1 MWLFYELWLIN
12 NLYINNYLFYDLQT
26 LNKNESINTR
36 VYNFLILIIISK
48 ESIKHVSYI
57 FFIDH
62 LHYKAHCC
70 SSHWWMMWMILLLL
84 LLQLLWGVIRGI
96 VYLCCSHL
104 ASLENARKNYFILFL
119 QIREWTSQS
128 LVHVRIDTNIFI
140 EFILAFS
147 GSSSARSCD
156 ILSRWNSITYRLS
169 WLLWWLIWNSWILLL
184 TIIIEVI
191 EHQIKVRI
199 NILCQMIDNF
209 FFFIDMNPKSISWPI
224 LLMMM
229 IIKIIRVSARR

>member
-1 MWLFYELWLIN
+1 
-12 NLYINNYLFYDLQT
+12 
-26 LNKNESINTR
+26 
-36 VYNFLILIIISK
+36 
-48 ESIKHVSYI
+48 
-57 FFIDH
+57 
-62 LHYKAHCC
+62 
-70 SSHWWMMWMILLLL
+70 MMWMILLLL

-96 VYLCCSHL
+96 VYLRCSNL

-119 QIREWTSQS
+119 QIRKWTSQS
-128 LVHVRIDTNIFI
+128 LIHVRIDTNIFI

-156 ILSRWNSITYRLS
+156 ILSRRNSITYRLS

-199 NILCQMIDNF
+199 NILGQMIDNF
-209 FFFIDMNPKSISWPI
+209 FFFIDMDPKSISWSI
-224 LLMMM
+224 LLMM
-229 IIKIIRVSARR
+229 IIIVIRVGARR